1 MDKKELKNLLLQ
13 KEKEYL
19 SELVL
24 TLLYRLEEHCAQMVQ
39 TEVWIESPP
48 RVRGTLCSGHYR
60 PFALGIIPACAGN
73 TGTTIIQ

>member
-24 TLLYRLEEHCAQMVQ
+24 MLLYRLDDDKRLDFTAK
-39 TEVWIESPP
+39 
-48 RVRGTLCSGHYR
+48 Y
-60 PFALGIIPACAGN
+60 
-73 TGTTIIQ
+73 